1 MSDNN
6 PPKIFEIAKDLSSS
20 SLNPINAIANAT
32 NSIISSISN
41 AKSKMVES
49 DNNRDI
55 ENKRTDAKLKIDIAS
70 SSITGIANAVSS
82 VSNVISKSKET
93 KAKIV
98 ESDNNKDIENKKTD
112 AMMKTS
118 ITNSAISGAANVGN
132 SIISSISYA
141 FGKSK
146 ESETRISESKDNKTI
161 KIAESDNN
169 KDIENKRTDAIM
181 KVEIV
186 KEGVNLTSVV
196 LNNTDAIVD
205 VLNTFKEAKLAM
217 AEIEADLEKNQLE
230 FEKWKIQANN
240 DLIKFQEASNNTK
253 EIISSYS
260 RRLEKI
266 TDTILSIPTDTLNV
280 EEIKIRTQLLEKM
293 DNIDDKLA
301 KTLFELLG

>member
-1 MSDNN
+1 MSDKNL
-6 PPKIFEIAKDLSSS
+6 PKIFDMAKGLTSSF
-20 SLNPINAIANAT
+20 NPINSISNAAGT
-32 NSIISSISN
+32 ITSSISN
-41 AKSKMVES
+41 AVSKSKETKAKMVES

-55 ENKRTDAKLKIDIAS
+55 ENKRTSAI
-70 SSITGIANAVSS
+70 
-82 VSNVISKSKET
+82 
-93 KAKIV
+93 
-98 ESDNNKDIENKKTD
+98 
-112 AMMKTS
+112 MKTS
-118 ITNSAISGAANVGN
+118 ITNTAINGAANFGS
-132 SIISSISYA
+132 SIASSISNA

-146 ESETRISESKDNKTI
+146 EAEARINESKDNKTI
-161 KIAESDNN
+161 KIVESFNN
-169 KDIENKRTDAIM
+169 RDIENNRTDAMM

-217 AEIEADLEKNQLE
+217 AEIEADLAKNELE

-253 EIISSYS
+253 EIINSYS

-266 TDTILSIPTDTLNV
+266 TDTILSIPTDTLNE

-293 DNIDDKLA
+293 DDIDDKLA
-301 KTLFELLG
+301 KTLFELLGR